1 MIEEQKNEQISEK
14 DEIAFTTDVEKDG
27 KQYFQSLAHQLA
39 GHICKKEYEEFRLTC
54 EYNFCQR
61 RFILSVF
68 CQKAGGFHLQST
80 MKKNVSGFYYL
91 ILTQTE

>member
-14 DEIAFTTDVEKDG
+14 DEIAFTTDIEKDG

-54 EYNFCQR
+54 EYHFLSATIYR
-61 RFILSVF
+61 RKSR
-68 CQKAGGFHLQST
+68 KPLQTSLR
-80 MKKNVSGFYYL
+80 KEN
-91 ILTQTE
+91 